1 MTSPVRASDTPFAVM
16 VEQGKDYYWC
26 ACGQSKHQPFCDGSH
41 QRGPFSPV
49 KYSAT
54 ASREVYFCGCKGSAH
69 KPLCDGSHNQP
80 V

>member
-1 MTSPVRASDTPFAVM
+1 M
-16 VEQGKDYYWC
+16 
-26 ACGQSKHQPFCDGSH
+26 
-41 QRGPFSPV
+41 